1 MGVGETEG
9 FRGALT
15 PKPFSAP
22 RGLASRG
29 AFPERPRRGVPK
41 GRMRCSCTP
50 RGVRA
55 RPRGDRAPHVGP
67 LSPDA
72 AEPVAAAPARLP
84 GAGPAG
90 GARSPEP
97 GSAPGNRRCFSREG
111 FLERSGDG
119 GVGRAREAGAAAG
132 QPGSAFRAL
141 PRNRGD
147 LRASPHPARLLAVL
161 PAPPRPLSRPP
172 SPRPTAPPPSSLTH
186 SSPLLVSMDRHFDLC
201 RGVGGASG
209 PRGEEIRP
217 HLHPLHLSLAL
228 PRREPRLLG
237 RVKWTPRF
245 QEED

>member
-84 GAGPAG
+84 GEGPAG

-147 LRASPHPARLLAVL
+147 LRASPHP
-161 PAPPRPLSRPP
+161 
-172 SPRPTAPPPSSLTH
+172 SSLTH

-201 RGVGGASG
+201 GGVGGASG

-245 QEED
+245 QGED

>member
-1 MGVGETEG
+1 MEG

-15 PKPFSAP
+15 PKLSSAP
-22 RGLASRG
+22 RGLASRR
-29 AFPERPRRGVPK
+29 AFPERPRRGPGVPK
-41 GRMRCSCTP
+41 GRMRYSCTP
-50 RGVRA
+50 VAFAPGRA
-55 RPRGDRAPHVGP
+55 GRRPRGDREPHVGP

-72 AEPVAAAPARLP
+72 ARPVAAAPARLP

-147 LRASPHPARLLAVL
+147 LRASPHPARLLA
-161 PAPPRPLSRPP
+161 AFPPRPLSHPP
-172 SPRPTAPPPSSLTH
+172 IPPPAPAPGRSLEGRPRPRVVSPTPSRSRSRWTDILTCAKEWAGPQGPEEWGFAPTSTLSTFPLRFLGG
-186 SSPLLVSMDRHFDLC
+186 SP
-201 RGVGGASG
+201 AS
-209 PRGEEIRP
+209 
-217 HLHPLHLSLAL
+217 
-228 PRREPRLLG
+228 
-237 RVKWTPRF
+237 
-245 QEED
+245 